1 MCYSNIVFLQLRS
14 VDLPDPFENAIQE
27 SEVKKQDIQ
36 KANAEYNKVKIE
48 LDTLIQSAQYQK
60 NITIN
65 IAEGNAQSIL
75 RQNEADVQT
84 LSRIQNLLADGYV
97 IYFSNDIK
105 LFSYKNIKDRI
116 NLTNLELLTYIKVKF
131 LINL

>member
-84 LSRIQNLLADGYV
+84 LSRIQNSLADGYV